1 MTDFLKSVDISL
13 ELFLDSLIKS
23 EALDLLEADAE
34 LEDGIIPGSTP
45 TLIPL
50 IYCMLQA
57 VTEIGI

>member
-1 MTDFLKSVDISL
+1 MTDFIKSVDISL

-34 LEDGIIPGSTP
+34 LEDGIILGSTP

>member
-1 MTDFLKSVDISL
+1 MTDFIKSVDISL
-13 ELFLDSLIKS
+13 DLFLDSLIKS

-34 LEDGIIPGSTP
+34 LEDGIILGSTP